1 MAKHDE
7 KFKLKLVRRYLAGG
21 IGTGALAREYGV
33 ARTRVRQWIVEYELH
48 GLAGLRRKGHTQYSA
63 QFKLEALQRMQREH
77 LSRTQLRIILGI
89 KDPGAIA
96 RWERQYH
103 EGGFPALLPRPKG
116 RPPKM
121 TNLPP
126 AQPTPPDAEPDS
138 RTREQLLKENEYLR
152 AEVAYLKKL
161 DALIRAEQRQAR
173 RARRK

>member
-7 KFKLKLVRRYLAGG
+7 QLKLEVVRRYLAGG
-21 IGTGALAREYGV
+21 IGTEALAREYGV
-33 ARTRVRQWIVEYELH
+33 ARALARQWIAEYELR
-48 GLAGLRRKGHTQYSA
+48 GPAGLRRKGHTRYSA
-63 QFKLEALQRMQREH
+63 QFKREALKRMQREN
-77 LSRTQLRIILGI
+77 LSRTQLRAILGI

-103 EGGFPALLPRPKG
+103 DGGFPALLPRPKG

-121 TNLPP
+121 SNSEPVKPP
-126 AQPTPPDAEPDS
+126 APDSEPDA

-161 DALIRAEQRQAR
+161 DALIRAEQRQTR
-173 RARRK
+173 RAKRK